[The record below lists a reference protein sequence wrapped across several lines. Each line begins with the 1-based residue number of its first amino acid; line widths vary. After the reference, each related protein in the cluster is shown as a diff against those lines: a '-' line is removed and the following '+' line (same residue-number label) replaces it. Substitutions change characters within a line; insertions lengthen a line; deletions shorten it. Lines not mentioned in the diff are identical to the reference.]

1 MDDFPWIFQQSM
13 NKPLLLDV
21 PLRNHSTFRIGG
33 QARYFFEAEALPELV
48 AAIGLCRRRD
58 QPYYLIGGGS
68 NLLFDDAGFQGLI
81 IKNSCRGVTLREE
94 EEIEV
99 LSGNRLSGVVEFAA
113 AKGLEG
119 MEFLAGIPG
128 TLGGAV
134 FGNAG
139 AYGKAIGDLL
149 KEAVLL
155 DRQGEEIEVGA
166 DFFQFGY
173 RSSSLRISH
182 TVLLRAVFGLR
193 RGEEAGIRARMEE
206 YIVQRRANHPPAGT
220 ACAGCYF
227 KNPVLPDGGKVSAG
241 KVLDESGAK
250 AVRWGDAAVS
260 AKHGNF
266 IVNEGQARAEDVL
279 RLAEALKKR
288 VRERC
293 GYELEEEVIFLPAT
307 ASMP

>member
-1 MDDFPWIFQQSM
+1 MNDFPMVFQQSLL
-13 NKPLLLDV
+13 KPLLQDV
-21 PLRNHSTFRIGG
+21 PLRDHSTFRIGG
-33 QARYFFEAEALPELV
+33 RARYFFEAESLPDLA
-48 AAIGLCRRRD
+48 AAIRLCRRLA

-81 IKNSCRGVTLREE
+81 IKNNCRGVALRAEG
-94 EEIEV
+94 EV
-99 LSGNRLSGVVEFAA
+99 EVISGNRLSGVVEFAA
-113 AKGLEG
+113 ANSLQG

-139 AYGKAIGDLL
+139 AFGKSIGELL
-149 KEAVLL
+149 KGAVLL
-155 DRQGEEIEVGA
+155 GRQGEEIMVGA

-173 RSSSLRISH
+173 RRSSLRISH
-182 TVLLRAVFGLR
+182 AVLLRAVFGLR
-193 RGEEAGIRARMEE
+193 RGEETRIRDRMAKHLA
-206 YIVQRRANHPPAGT
+206 QRRVNHPPAGT

-227 KNPVLPDGGKVSAG
+227 KNPVLPDGRKVSAG
-241 KVLDESGAK
+241 KTLDDSGAK
-250 AVRWGDAAVS
+250 VLKSGGAAVS
-260 AKHGNF
+260 AQHGNF

-279 RLAEALKKR
+279 RLAEELKKR
-288 VRERC
+288 VKERC